1 MQGAGDAE
9 KDQAI
14 QKFRSLLN
22 EYKRPYLADTL
33 RREEYSQDT
42 AKLGKIL
49 GEFDKLYKVL
59 SKEINPVSQAGG
71 SLPDPLDPNTRNLIV
86 RSFQA
91 RGGLD
96 YLKQHPD
103 ARDSF
108 NHYLIQ
114 DLKKFPFTVSTKQID
129 TLESDKVTAAPR
141 TDEIIPNEELVEE

>member
-1 MQGAGDAE
+1 MEGAGDTE

-14 QKFRSLLN
+14 KKFRGLLN

-33 RREEYSQDT
+33 KREEYSQDT

-49 GEFDKLYKVL
+49 GEFDKLYKVI
-59 SKEINPVSQAGG
+59 SSEINHSSQVGG

-86 RSFQA
+86 RSFET

-96 YLKQHPD
+96 YLKKHPD
-103 ARDSF
+103 SRDIF

-114 DLKKFPFTVSTKQID
+114 DLKKFPFTVSVKQID
-129 TLESDKVTAAPR
+129 LLESDKVAAAPR
-141 TDEIIPNEELVEE
+141 SDEIIPNEELVGE